1 MGAFVTSYK
10 ANKMSLV
17 NERYHIEHKLGQGS
31 FGVVFHGLDT
41 KRNERVA
48 VKLELKTS
56 SLLAR
61 EAQVYKLLRH
71 GVGFPKVR
79 WFGQIM
85 PFYDVIVMDLLGT
98 NLGDLFNE
106 CGNRFSIKTVLM
118 LADQMISRLE
128 YLHNMNILHRDIKPE
143 NFVMG
148 VGNTRN
154 TLYLVDFGLSK
165 TFRDVKTNQHMCFRD
180 GKSLTGTARY
190 ASVNTHQ
197 GIEATRRDDLE
208 SVGYVLVYFLRGF
221 LPWQGVARKQS
232 KKHRYSMIGEMK
244 RTIQFEELCDGCPQ
258 EFVEFLRYCRG
269 LEFTERP
276 DYAHL
281 RQMFRDLLRNLGCDY
296 NYDYDWSGKV
306 PLYS

>member
-1 MGAFVTSYK
+1 MVSDLK
-10 ANKMSLV
+10 ILI
-17 NERYHIEHKLGQGS
+17 HIINVLS
-31 FGVVFHGLDT
+31 I
-41 KRNERVA
+41 
-48 VKLELKTS
+48 
-56 SLLAR
+56 
-61 EAQVYKLLRH
+61 Y
-71 GVGFPKVR
+71 KVR

-85 PFYDVIVMDLLGT
+85 PFYDVMVMDLLGT
-98 NLGDLFNE
+98 NLGVLFNE
-106 CGNRFSIKTVLM
+106 CRHQFSIKTVLM

-165 TFRDVKTNQHMCFRD
+165 TFRDVKTNQHLGFRD

-208 SVGYVLVYFLRGF
+208 SVGYVLVYFLRGS

-232 KKHRYSMIGEMK
+232 RKHRYSKIGEIK
-244 RTIQFEELCDGCPQ
+244 RTIPLEELCQNIPQ

-269 LEFTERP
+269 LEYTERP
-276 DYAHL
+276 DYARL
-281 RQMFRDLLRNLGCDY
+281 RQVFRDLLKNLGYNY

-306 PLYS
+306 AL

>member
-1 MGAFVTSYK
+1 
-10 ANKMSLV
+10 
-17 NERYHIEHKLGQGS
+17 
-31 FGVVFHGLDT
+31 
-41 KRNERVA
+41 
-48 VKLELKTS
+48 
-56 SLLAR
+56 
-61 EAQVYKLLRH
+61 
-71 GVGFPKVR
+71 
-79 WFGQIM
+79 M
-85 PFYDVIVMDLLGT
+85 PFYDVMVMDLLGT
-98 NLGDLFNE
+98 NLGDLFHQ
-106 CGNRFSIKTVLM
+106 CGNIFSTKTVLM
-118 LADQMISRLE
+118 LADQIISRLE

-165 TFRDVKTNQHMCFRD
+165 TFRDIKTNQHMCFRD

-221 LPWQGVARKQS
+221 LPWQGIARKQS
-232 KKHRYSMIGEMK
+232 KRHRYAKVGEMK
-244 RTIQFEELCDGCPQ
+244 RTIRLENLCDSCPQ
-258 EFVEFLRYCRG
+258 EFIDFLRYCRG

-276 DYAHL
+276 DYSRL
-281 RQMFRDLLRNLGCDY
+281 RQMFRDLLKNLGFDY

-306 PLYS
+306 PLYR